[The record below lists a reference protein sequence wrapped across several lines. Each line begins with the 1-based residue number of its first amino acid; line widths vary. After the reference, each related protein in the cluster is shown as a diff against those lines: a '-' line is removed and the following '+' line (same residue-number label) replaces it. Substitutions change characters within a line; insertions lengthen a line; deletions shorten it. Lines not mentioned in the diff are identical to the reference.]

1 MNYERILKLAEKRS
15 AASECLH
22 NLGTMN
28 VAVDPKQRITQDA
41 IYQIAQ
47 DALDKANQEYRAAM
61 DALTADELEQLMAE
75 HNERSF

>member
-1 MNYERILKLAEKRS
+1 MDYERILKLAEKRS
-15 AASECLH
+15 AASEYLR

-28 VAVDPKQRITQDA
+28 VSVDPKQRVMQDA
-41 IYQIAQ
+41 TYQIAR

-61 DALTADELEQLMAE
+61 DALTADELEQLTAE